1 MHSTE
6 KLLENYQPND
16 NCLTDSIIAV
26 TGAGDGI
33 GKVMAKAYAQFGAT
47 VILLGRTVD
56 KLEATYDEI
65 EAAGFKQPAIFVI
78 DFETATETEYQQLAD
93 SIDEGFGRLDGL
105 LHNAALLGVLTSI
118 ASYSVATWQ
127 QLMSVNVNAPFI
139 LTKKCL
145 PLLQKSPRASIIFT
159 GSSVGLKGRAYWG
172 AYSISKA
179 AIENLTQVLAD
190 ELATTSNI
198 SVNSINPGATRTQM
212 RASAFPAEDPQ
223 KVKLAES
230 LVPLYLYLMDS
241 KNTQA
246 NKVTGQQF
254 NA

>member
-16 NCLTDSIIAV
+16 NCLTDCIIAV

-33 GKVMAKAYAQFGAT
+33 GKVMALAYAQYGAT

-56 KLEATYDEI
+56 KLETTYDEI
-65 EAAGFKQPAIFVI
+65 EAAGYRQPAIFVV
-78 DFETATETEYQQLAD
+78 DFETATETDYQQLAD
-93 SIDEGFGRLDGL
+93 SIDASFGRLDGL

-118 ASYSVATWQ
+118 ANYSVTTWQ
-127 QLMSVNVNAPFI
+127 QLMSVNVNAPFM

-172 AYSISKA
+172 AYSITKA
-179 AIENLTQVLAD
+179 AIENLSQVLAD

-212 RASAFPAEDPQ
+212 RANAYPAEDPQ
-223 KVKLAES
+223 QVKLAES
-230 LVPLYLYLMDS
+230 LIPLYLYLIDS
-241 KNTQA
+241 NNTQT
-246 NKVTGQQF
+246 NHITGQQF

>member
-1 MHSTE
+1 MHSIE
-6 KLLENYQPND
+6 KLLENYHPDN

-33 GKVMAKAYAQFGAT
+33 GKVIAKAYAQFGAT
-47 VILLGRTVD
+47 VILLGRTVS

-65 EAAGFKQPAIFVI
+65 EAAGYKQPAIFVI

-93 SIDEGFGRLDGL
+93 SIDGNFGRLDGL

-118 ASYSVATWQ
+118 ANYSVATWQ
-127 QLMSVNVNAPFI
+127 QLMSVNVNTPFI

-172 AYSISKA
+172 AYSVSKA

-190 ELATTSNI
+190 ELTTTSNI

-241 KNTQA
+241 KNIQA